1 MHHGEYSLP
10 DPLNKEAT
18 VDGVF
23 YSDEVRSD
31 FDVFLYA
38 SFSVK
43 SPNEMHP
50 NTYAVKTACP
60 TC

>member
-50 NTYAVKTACP
+50 NTYCMQ
-60 TC
+60 